1 MKTRKL
7 IICCL
12 LCLFIGFK
20 GYAQQDNV
28 SYYKAPLSNDSLKI
42 KKNNW
47 LYNLST
53 GGNLG
58 LQFGTYTYIEV
69 SPHVAYHFNEWVSA
83 GVGLSYSFLNFDR
96 GSHHIVGGSVFSEFY
111 FLKYLALHAEYMILN
126 YDDFFTNQPI
136 DSKRLT
142 SNNLLLGG
150 GFYQRI
156 NASYAI
162 YFMAF
167 YNITDQPEKNFLISP
182 VFKMGVSFWPKY
194 L

>member
-58 LQFGTYTYIEV
+58 LQFGTYTYIEL
-69 SPHVAYHFNEWVSA
+69 SPHVAYHFNKWVSV

-96 GSHHIVGGSVFSEFY
+96 ESYHIVGGSVFSEFY
-111 FLKYLALHAEYMILN
+111 FLKYLAFHAEYMLLN
-126 YDDFFTNQPI
+126 YDNFFPI
-136 DSKRLT
+136 PKDTKRLT

-150 GFYQRI
+150 GFYQRV
-156 NASYAI
+156 NANYAI
-162 YFMAF
+162 YCMAF
-167 YNITDQPEKNFLISP
+167 YNITDQPEKNFLVSP
-182 VFKMGVSFWPKY
+182 VFKIGVSFWPKY